1 MALSPRVGDGSVFPY
16 STKIQLTIDPFAAN
30 IMISN
35 IMPPRH
41 QGVGASLVNTV
52 LNYSISIGLG
62 LAGLV
67 EMRIN
72 PDGTKLL
79 QGYRAAWYL
88 GIGMGAMGMAV
99 ASAAVIAQRFEQ
111 KAANATVNEGP
122 DEKA

>member
-1 MALSPRVGDGSVFPY
+1 M
-16 STKIQLTIDPFAAN
+16 IPFAAN

-35 IMPPRH
+35 IMPPKH

-79 QGYRAAWYL
+79 EGYRAAWYV
-88 GIGMGAMGMAV
+88 GIGMGGLGMTV
-99 ASAAVIAQRFEQ
+99 ALAAVWTERAEQ
-111 KAANATVNEGP
+111 KVGAQCAEQGQR
-122 DEKA
+122 EKS

>member
-1 MALSPRVGDGSVFPY
+1 
-16 STKIQLTIDPFAAN
+16 
-30 IMISN
+30 MISN

-79 QGYRAAWYL
+79 EGYRAAWYV
-88 GIGMGAMGMAV
+88 GIGMGGLGMAV
-99 ASAAVIAQRFEQ
+99 ALAAVWTERVEQ
-111 KAANATVNEGP
+111 NAARSRLEQE
-122 DEKA
+122 EKEKSPSRTDV